1 MYKKPQ
7 TQEYL
12 QRVAAASLLTPT
24 SSAIA
29 LFVGAFTTDLRAT
42 LEKIDKPALIVVA
55 GNESNPW
62 MARYRDMQHR
72 IPGAR
77 FEIFTDAGHA
87 LFVDEAERF
96 NLLLEDFLKT
106 PAASPRSQR

>member
-1 MYKKPQ
+1 MRRWN
-7 TQEYL
+7 TITAFA
-12 QRVAAASLLTPT
+12 VCV
-24 SSAIA
+24 SS
-29 LFVGAFTTDLRAT
+29 FTTDLRAT

-62 MARYRDMQHR
+62 MARYRDMQRH

-77 FEIFTDAGHA
+77 LEIFTDAGHA

-96 NLLLEDFLKT
+96 NLLMEDFLKT
-106 PAASPRSQR
+106 SAASPRSQR